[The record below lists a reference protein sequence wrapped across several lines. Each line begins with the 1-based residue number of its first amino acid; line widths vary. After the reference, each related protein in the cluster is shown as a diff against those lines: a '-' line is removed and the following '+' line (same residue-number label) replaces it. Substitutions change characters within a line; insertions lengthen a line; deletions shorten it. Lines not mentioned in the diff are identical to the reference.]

1 MFLDLKKA
9 FDSLDI
15 TILLKKLYHYGF
27 RGPAFNIL
35 KSYLTDRKICTK
47 VGCNISKLCNT
58 ENGVPQDSVLGPL
71 LFSPYVYDL
80 PNVSN
85 FETTLFAD
93 DTNLHISHNNIKI
106 LQSVVTNEI
115 KKIDTWMKLNKLT
128 INYKK
133 SCYMLVGKKRTKM
146 TNSRLYIDHHP
157 IELKNSIKYQ
167 GIHLDRELS
176 WKNHIDYLAKKL
188 SKVCGMI
195 YKLRHYV
202 PLSTL
207 RIVYY
212 SMFHSHIQYSLLNWG
227 RAAKSHFH
235 KLSILQNKILRAC
248 LFCSL
253 RYETNL
259 LYSRFR
265 VLKLDDM
272 IKMEFAKFI
281 FKYSNNM
288 LPNSF
293 NNYFIKLENIH
304 SYNTRQKSRNEYFQT
319 SFGTETGEKTLQY
332 LGLNEWKSIPQEYRQ
347 CSFAKF
353 KKFCKNKLLNKYN

>member
-1 MFLDLKKA
+1 
-9 FDSLDI
+9 
-15 TILLKKLYHYGF
+15 
-27 RGPAFNIL
+27 
-35 KSYLTDRKICTK
+35 
-47 VGCNISKLCNT
+47 
-58 ENGVPQDSVLGPL
+58 
-71 LFSPYVYDL
+71 
-80 PNVSN
+80 
-85 FETTLFAD
+85 
-93 DTNLHISHNNIKI
+93 
-106 LQSVVTNEI
+106 
-115 KKIDTWMKLNKLT
+115 
-128 INYKK
+128 
-133 SCYMLVGKKRTKM
+133 MLVGKKRTKL
-146 TNSRLYIDHHP
+146 TNFRLYIDRYP
-157 IELKNSIKYQ
+157 IEFKNSIKYL

-248 LFCSL
+248 LFCSR

-281 FKYSNNM
+281 FKGG
-288 LPNSF
+288 
-293 NNYFIKLENIH
+293 
-304 SYNTRQKSRNEYFQT
+304 KSSSQFQ
-319 SFGTETGEKTLQY
+319 
-332 LGLNEWKSIPQEYRQ
+332 W
-347 CSFAKF
+347 FAIAKIER
-353 KKFCKNKLLNKYN
+353 